1 MIRSSKPAVVII
13 IIIEEG
19 KRRIVFGSFAIALRD
34 EHRFLVGSCQD
45 HFFYM
50 YDIDAKK
57 WSRLDHYLGPS
68 SGSLGYG
75 PSANDHPVAAG
86 GTVYWFCYGLVHA
99 YHLFRKRFYS
109 VSIGGIHDYVRASLL
124 TDSNDCYHLLVGIGG
139 NKLCLV
145 CIAPHQSLLHCMRRI
160 PSG

>member
-1 MIRSSKPAVVII
+1 MVRA
-13 IIIEEG
+13 
-19 KRRIVFGSFAIALRD
+19 RTTTR
-34 EHRFLVGSCQD
+34 
-45 HFFYM
+45 
-50 YDIDAKK
+50 
-57 WSRLDHYLGPS
+57 
-68 SGSLGYG
+68 
-75 PSANDHPVAAG
+75 PVAAG

-145 CIAPHQSLLHCMRRI
+145 CIAPHQSLLHCVEFRVDDEPCFRGNKASLNAVVESSNAYYYINRSEMI
-160 PSG
+160 LSAMFFLKKNKTKNI